1 MMHEE
6 EVGLRKE
13 LQKLEKTICACIRL
27 QATHPSVSYA
37 EAYRMKVA
45 DARSSVIRYVE
56 GLF

>member
-37 EAYRMKVA
+37 G
-45 DARSSVIRYVE
+45 S
-56 GLF
+56 GC